1 MGAVTKCKAWVG
13 GSQSN
18 TPPKLREISL
28 IAESKH
34 IVNDKALQNK
44 KPLLQSG
51 LKAPKILNLRKGNY
65 SMNQDK
71 YPNKRNKFTAEK
83 WRVVESRAVWLRY
96 IKQYDDSW
104 IVEYRFEGAPNT
116 TWEAEL
122 SKEVA
127 AELGLDKGDGGKS

>member
-1 MGAVTKCKAWVG
+1 
-13 GSQSN
+13 
-18 TPPKLREISL
+18 
-28 IAESKH
+28 
-34 IVNDKALQNK
+34 
-44 KPLLQSG
+44 
-51 LKAPKILNLRKGNY
+51 
-65 SMNQDK
+65 MNQDK

-96 IKQYDDSW
+96 IKQYDGSW